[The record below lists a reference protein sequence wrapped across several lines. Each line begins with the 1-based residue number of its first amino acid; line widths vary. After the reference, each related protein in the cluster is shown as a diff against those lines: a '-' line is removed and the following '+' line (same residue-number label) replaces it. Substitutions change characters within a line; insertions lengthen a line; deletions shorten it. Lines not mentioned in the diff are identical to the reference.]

1 MIRLEKIFKGE
12 IKMKSNKGI
21 TLIALAVTI
30 IVIIIIA
37 SVGTYSGVQALR
49 DSKEDAQLSEVRMIQ
64 QAVLENYTKYKT
76 TGNDMYL
83 RGKKVEFQDAKNLI
97 DEINEKSSEENIE
110 MKIHGNPQNG
120 YHQSQYVRE
129 IAYYELMDED
139 LKQMGISQVE
149 GGTFVVNYITGEVIN
164 QKLKVTRTGKPL
176 YVYSNSYCMADD

>member
-1 MIRLEKIFKGE
+1 
-12 IKMKSNKGI
+12 MKNNKGI
-21 TLIALAVTI
+21 TLIALTITI

-37 SVGTYSGVQALR
+37 SVGTYSGTQALK
-49 DSKEDAQLSEVRMIQ
+49 DAKEDTQIAEVRMVQ

-83 RGKKVEFQDAKNLI
+83 IGKKVEFQDAKNLI
-97 DEINEKSSEENIE
+97 DEINKKSSEDNIE
-110 MKIHGNPQNG
+110 MKIHGDPQKS

-139 LKQMGISQVE
+139 LKQMGISQAE
-149 GGTFVVNYITGEVIN
+149 GGTFVVNYITGEVMN

-176 YVYSNSYCMADD
+176 YVYSNSYYMDDD